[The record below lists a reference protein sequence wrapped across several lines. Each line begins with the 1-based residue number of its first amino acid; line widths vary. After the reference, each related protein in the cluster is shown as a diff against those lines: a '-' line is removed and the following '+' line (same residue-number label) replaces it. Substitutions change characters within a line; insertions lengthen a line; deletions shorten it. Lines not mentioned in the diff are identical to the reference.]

1 MFNSIGDILE
11 LISSEDWES
20 FRSNVL
26 SEPTIYQ
33 NLAGAV
39 AACSALNGMTMLHAA
54 VRYNP
59 PLDIIVR
66 MVQLCPNSPSS
77 RDCLHRTP
85 LHVAAGSQASP
96 LLIRLLAH
104 AYPAACDALD
114 KDGKTPLHFACDS
127 SCVLFEEDL
136 YRTHTTER
144 PSHDTI
150 VTLLSYSLYPVMVKD
165 HDGVSPQAYAIMSNA
180 SKKTVELL
188 RSSARDVQLLDD
200 RMTCV
205 RSMQMQSQRSDF
217 APCVI
222 E

>member
-11 LISSEDWES
+11 LISSKSWES
-20 FRSNVL
+20 FRSYVL
-26 SEPTIYQ
+26 SSPDVFQ

-39 AACSALNGMTMLHAA
+39 AACSALNGMTLLHAA

-85 LHVAAGSQASP
+85 LHVAVGSRASP

-114 KDGKTPLHFACDS
+114 KEGKTPLHVACDS

-150 VTLLSYSLYPVMVKD
+150 VTLLSYSLYPVILKD
-165 HDGVSPQAYAIMSNA
+165 YNGVSPQEYAMSSGA
-180 SKKTVELL
+180 SKKTIQLL
-188 RSSARDVQLLDD
+188 QSLARDVQLLDNG
-200 RMTCV
+200 MTCV